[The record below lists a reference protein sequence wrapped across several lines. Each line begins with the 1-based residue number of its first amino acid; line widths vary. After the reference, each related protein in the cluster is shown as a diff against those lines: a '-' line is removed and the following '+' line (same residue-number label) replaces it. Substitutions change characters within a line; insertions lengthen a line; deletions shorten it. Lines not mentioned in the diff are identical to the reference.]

1 MFCFCASDS
10 PPPLPCLSPPHTQTA
25 LKLSESSSM
34 DISEQAFLELHQ
46 ISRTPRGQMVHADP
60 GRHLFDTSMFRLVW
74 GPAVRGGGE
83 REGQRGVTSSEGN
96 CDVQ

>member
-1 MFCFCASDS
+1 
-10 PPPLPCLSPPHTQTA
+10 
-25 LKLSESSSM
+25 M

-74 GPAVRGGGE
+74 GPAVRGG
-83 REGQRGVTSSEGN
+83 RGDLAWGPAVRGGRG
-96 CDVQ
+96 